1 MRIRACTLAAL
12 AALAIAAALPAD
24 GQARP
29 GAFDLSFGKRGIV
42 YPAMNFDPLHEAVAR
57 AVVRRPDGR
66 LLAAGWSEAPTSST
80 DPAAR
85 SRIALVGLTSRG
97 RLDSGFGTG
106 GRVVTDL
113 PSLQEGAL
121 AAARLGD
128 GRVVVAG
135 WADDRMLVAR
145 YTPTG
150 VLDPSFGDGGV
161 ATAGLP
167 GAQGRANALVLR
179 AGGLILAAGESD
191 GHMAIVRLTGD
202 GRLDS
207 RFGAGGVSIVDRG
220 PGRDVARALAIDGRG
235 RLVVAGQSGPYAVTA
250 RLRANGSLDR
260 GFGVR
265 GFTSAIRGD
274 ARALVIGPGGGPIVG
289 GTLAPASQPALLA
302 RYDARGRLNRRFG
315 RRGLVHFSEPRG
327 LAINALR
334 RDSHGRIVAVGGTGD
349 TFVARVGSSGVP
361 DAGFGR
367 RGVALHNLIE
377 VDLDTAYA
385 TLVEPSGKIVTAGRA
400 ATGGDEGLDTDFS
413 ILRLLG

>member
-12 AALAIAAALPAD
+12 AALALAAALPAV

-29 GAFDLSFGKRGIV
+29 GGFDLTFGKRGIV
-42 YPAMNFDPLHEAVAR
+42 YPGMNVDPVHEAIAR

-66 LLAAGWSEAPTSST
+66 LVAAGSSDAPASST

-113 PSLQEGAL
+113 SSLQEGAL

-128 GRVVVAG
+128 GRIVVAG

-145 YTPTG
+145 YTAAG
-150 VLDPSFGDGGV
+150 VLDPSFGDAGV
-161 ATAGLP
+161 ATADLP
-167 GAQGRANALVLR
+167 GGQGRANALVLR
-179 AGGLILAAGESD
+179 AGGLILVAGESD
-191 GHMAIVRLTGD
+191 GHMAIARLTGD
-202 GRLDS
+202 GNLDP
-207 RFGAGGVSIVDRG
+207 RFGSGGVSIVDRG

-235 RLVVAGQSGPYAVTA
+235 RIVVAGQSGPYAVTT
-250 RLRANGSLDR
+250 RLSANGTLDR
-260 GFGVR
+260 AFGVR
-265 GFTSAIRGD
+265 GFTSVIRGE

-289 GTLAPASQPALLA
+289 GFRAPATHSALLA
-302 RYDARGRLNRRFG
+302 RYDAKGRLNRRFG
-315 RRGLVHFSEPRG
+315 RGGLVQFSDPRG
-327 LAINALR
+327 LPIDALKRDR
-334 RDSHGRIVAVGGTGD
+334 RGRIVAAGGAGD
-349 TFVARVGSSGVP
+349 TFVARVRPSGVP
-361 DAGFGR
+361 DATFGR

-377 VDLDTAYA
+377 VDLDVAHA
-385 TLVEPSGKIVTAGRA
+385 LALEPSGKIVTAGSA

-413 ILRLLG
+413 ILRFLG